1 MVSVISSVSG
11 TQNTTLKADAQS
23 SAPATPAPA
32 ASSSNANFVTS
43 GIRVDNLQ
51 NVAILEYRSSETGD
65 VIQQY
70 PNQAQINAFKAA
82 QHLAEQAK
90 SQAAPAVHH
99 ESTAAA
105 PQQAAVPAP
114 AAPAQTPAA
123 AEPHTQASNTPT
135 TAGKTSVVA

>member
-32 ASSSNANFVTS
+32 ASSSSANFVTS
-43 GIRVDNLQ
+43 GIHVDNLQ
-51 NVAILEYRSSETGD
+51 NVAILEYRSSETGE

-90 SQAAPAVHH
+90 SEAVPVHH

-105 PQQAAVPAP
+105 PQQA
-114 AAPAQTPAA
+114 PAQTRSAPAESHA
-123 AEPHTQASNTPT
+123 QTSSAPAT
-135 TAGKTSVVA
+135 TGKTSVVA